1 MRKNRIFLYDKK
13 KKDQESCDSQSF
25 SFSRDYCPTSRKI
38 HLILL
43 DSKIFYI
50 IKYQYITT
58 RFPLELRRPNHANFK
73 FSRQKYAKNSLV

>member
-1 MRKNRIFLYDKK
+1 MKHLAFVFR
-13 KKDQESCDSQSF
+13 
-25 SFSRDYCPTSRKI
+25 RDYCPTSRKI

-58 RFPLELRRPNHANFK
+58 RFPLELRRPNNANFK
-73 FSRQKYAKNSLV
+73 YSRQKYAKNSLV